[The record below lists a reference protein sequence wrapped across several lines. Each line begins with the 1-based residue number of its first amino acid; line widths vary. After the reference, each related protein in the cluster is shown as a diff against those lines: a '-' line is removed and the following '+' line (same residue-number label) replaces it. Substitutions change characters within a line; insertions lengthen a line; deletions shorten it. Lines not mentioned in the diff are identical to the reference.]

1 MPVSDERVTFSI
13 KGGTA
18 NAYVAIP
25 TTPLPWPALIVIHP
39 ITGLEEMM
47 MERTREFA
55 KAGYLTVAPDIYSND
70 PGYAAHEPEV
80 IESAAHIWLG
90 RDAAEVEVVLQT
102 FEPAVRQRILAA
114 HEWVM
119 GRSTTTYIDIVA
131 GCFEHVRARAGVKA
145 IGSIGYCMGGRL
157 TAELAATGV
166 DLSAAVI
173 FYGTGPKPEAIP
185 NVNCPVQGHYA
196 VTDRGITGKVYD
208 FALAMHAA
216 GKMFEYSV
224 YNADHG
230 FGEPRAKV
238 YNAEAALIS
247 SLRSNA
253 FLAKHLELNASTP
266 RL

>member
-25 TTPLPWPALIVIHP
+25 MTAPPWPALIVIHP

-47 MERTREFA
+47 MERTRRFA

-70 PGYAAHEPEV
+70 PGYAAHEPET
-80 IESAAHIWLG
+80 IESAAHLRLG
-90 RDAAEVEVVLQT
+90 REAAEVEAVLQT
-102 FEPAVRQRILAA
+102 YEPSLRERVLAA
-114 HEWVM
+114 YEWVLA
-119 GRSTTTYIDIVA
+119 RPTTTYIDVVA
-131 GCFEHVRARAGVKA
+131 GCFEHVRARVGVKA

-173 FYGTGPKPEAIP
+173 FYGAGPKPEAIP
-185 NVNCPVQGHYA
+185 NVSCPVQGHYA

-216 GKMFEYSV
+216 GKTFNYSV

-230 FGEPRAKV
+230 FGEPGAKV
-238 YNAEAALIS
+238 YNPEAAHIAGM
-247 SLRSNA
+247 RSNA
-253 FLAKHLELNASTP
+253 FLAKHLGLMSP
-266 RL
+266 